1 MRQVCFV
8 IKETFLAD
16 KRRMTI
22 AAPDSPPKLLKVCKA
37 WGISH
42 NNGLPEPMSIC
53 QHQLSLAN
61 VCCCT
66 RCAMPTC
73 SRYLLRPIL
82 TQLMLCNP
90 DGSFCMLQYHELMR
104 ENCNK
109 QKALDDALQKLHVEI
124 DKRTKMQN
132 EQELRRVDNCRIQQE
147 LDMLQ
152 TRLAQ
157 EQVTLFLSC
166 SCQYTTQGSQQC
178 NFGRLRCI
186 SCCCGICDASYCGDS

>member
-1 MRQVCFV
+1 MCAV
-8 IKETFLAD
+8 
-16 KRRMTI
+16 
-22 AAPDSPPKLLKVCKA
+22 APDVLCLRV
-37 WGISH
+37 
-42 NNGLPEPMSIC
+42 
-53 QHQLSLAN
+53 QD
-61 VCCCT
+61 T
-66 RCAMPTC
+66 RMD
-73 SRYLLRPIL
+73 LLRPIL

-90 DGSFCMLQYHELMR
+90 DGSFCMLQYHELMQ

-109 QKALDDALQKLHVEI
+109 QKALDDALQKLHGEI

-186 SCCCGICDASYCGDS
+186 SCCCGICDASYCGDSQQRVFNVQLLLCLSVLHTGCMDGEEHAS